1 MAKEK
6 WMIKNYKADFKEL
19 AKRHGIGEI
28 TARFLV
34 NRGLTKDSEIE
45 AFLHPDLSGMH
56 PPETMKDLLKT
67 RDILVEKIRE
77 HKKIRIIG
85 DYDVDGVVST
95 FLLWKA
101 LTACNAE
108 VDYQIPDRQKDGYGI
123 NIEIVKK
130 ACEDEIDTIL
140 TCDNGISAVEQTAYA
155 KKNGLTIL
163 ITDHHELPECLP
175 KADAIVNPKQK
186 DCTYPYSELCGA
198 GVAYKLVQALYEIYQ
213 ISGVEEYL
221 QFTAI
226 ATVCD
231 VMKLT
236 GENRIIVS
244 YGLKQLQKTRHAGLC
259 ALMKVNSIHP
269 ERLSAYHLGFILG
282 PCLNATGRLDSALRG
297 VELLSCE
304 DETMAGELASQLKH
318 LNDIRKEMTTQGV
331 EQAIVLVESKERKQ
345 DKVLLLYLPK
355 CHESLAGIIAGRLRE
370 KYNHPTIVLT
380 HAKDCIKGSGRSIER
395 YSMFEELVKCKQYLL
410 KFGGHPMAAGL
421 SLREEKIEPFRNALN
436 ENCTLTEEDFVV
448 KVSIDIVLALSGIT
462 KEMIQELSI
471 LEPFGRGNEKP
482 IFADKGLKI
491 RRLSLVG
498 RTTQYAKLVI
508 EDRFGCRMNAIYFG
522 DSEQF
527 LKELESFYGEEE
539 VRKMFQGRGEKA
551 SLSVIYYPSINEY
564 QNRES
569 LQIIIEH
576 YQIEA

>member
-19 AKRHGIGEI
+19 GKRHGIEEV

-56 PPETMKDLLKT
+56 PPKAMKDLLKT
-67 RDILVEKIRE
+67 RDILVEKIRQQ
-77 HKKIRIIG
+77 KKIRIIG

-101 LTACNAE
+101 LTVCNAK

-130 ACEDEIDTIL
+130 ACEDGVDTIL
-140 TCDNGISAVEQTAYA
+140 TCDNGISAIEQTDYA
-155 KKNGLTIL
+155 KRNGMTVL

-175 KADAIVNPKQK
+175 KADAIINPKQK
-186 DCTYPYSELCGA
+186 DCTYPYSQLCGA
-198 GVAYKLVQALYEIYQ
+198 GVTYKLVQALYETYQ

-231 VMKLT
+231 VMELT

-259 ALMKVNSIHP
+259 ALMKVNSIYP

-282 PCLNATGRLDSALRG
+282 PCLNATGRLDSAVRG

-304 DETMAGELASQLKH
+304 EEGMAEKLASELKQ

-331 EQAIVLVESKERKQ
+331 EQAIILAESKERKQ
-345 DKVLLLYLPK
+345 DKVLVLYLPK

-370 KYNHPTIVLT
+370 KYNHPTIILT
-380 HAKDCIKGSGRSIER
+380 RAKDCIKGSARSIEQ

-421 SLREEKIEPFRNALN
+421 SLQEEEIEPFRNALN

-491 RRLSLVG
+491 RKLSLVG
-498 RTTQYAKLVI
+498 RTTQYAKLVV
-508 EDRFGCRMNAIYFG
+508 EDRFGCRMDAIYFG

-576 YQIEA
+576 YQIED

>member
-331 EQAIVLVESKERKQ
+331 EQAIVLAESKERKQ

>member
-244 YGLKQLQKTRHAGLC
+244 YGLKQLQKTKHAGLC

-282 PCLNATGRLDSALRG
+282 PCLNATGRLDSALKG

-331 EQAIVLVESKERKQ
+331 EQAIVLAESKERKQ

-380 HAKDCIKGSGRSIER
+380 HAKDYIKGSGRSIER

-471 LEPFGRGNEKP
+471 LEPFGRGNEK
-482 IFADKGLKI
+482 
-491 RRLSLVG
+491 
-498 RTTQYAKLVI
+498 
-508 EDRFGCRMNAIYFG
+508 
-522 DSEQF
+522 F

>member
-19 AKRHGIGEI
+19 GKRHGIEEV

-56 PPETMKDLLKT
+56 PPKAMKDLLKT
-67 RDILVEKIRE
+67 RDILVEKIRQQ
-77 HKKIRIIG
+77 KKIRIIG

-101 LTACNAE
+101 LTVCNAK

-130 ACEDEIDTIL
+130 ACEDGVDTIL
-140 TCDNGISAVEQTAYA
+140 TCDNGISAIEQTDYA
-155 KKNGLTIL
+155 KRSGMTVL

-175 KADAIVNPKQK
+175 KADAIINPKQK
-186 DCTYPYSELCGA
+186 DCTYPYSQLCGA
-198 GVAYKLVQALYEIYQ
+198 GVTYKLVQALYETYQ

-231 VMKLT
+231 VMELT

-259 ALMKVNSIHP
+259 ALMKVNSIYP

-282 PCLNATGRLDSALRG
+282 PCLNATGRLDSAVRG

-304 DETMAGELASQLKH
+304 EEGMAEKLASELKQ

-331 EQAIVLVESKERKQ
+331 EQAIILAESKERKQ
-345 DKVLLLYLPK
+345 DKVLVLYLPK

-370 KYNHPTIVLT
+370 KYNHPTIILT
-380 HAKDCIKGSGRSIER
+380 RAKDCIKGSARSIEQ

-421 SLREEKIEPFRNALN
+421 SLQEEEIEPFRNALN

-448 KVSIDIVLALSGIT
+448 KISIDIVLALSGIT

-491 RRLSLVG
+491 RKLSLVG
-498 RTTQYAKLVI
+498 RTTQYAKLVV
-508 EDRFGCRMNAIYFG
+508 EDRFGCRMDAIYFG

-576 YQIEA
+576 YQIED

>member
-19 AKRHGIGEI
+19 GKRHGIEEV

-56 PPETMKDLLKT
+56 PPKAMKDLLKT
-67 RDILVEKIRE
+67 RDILVEKIRQQ
-77 HKKIRIIG
+77 KKIRIIG

-101 LTACNAE
+101 LTVCNAK

-130 ACEDEIDTIL
+130 ACEDGVDTIL
-140 TCDNGISAVEQTAYA
+140 TCDNGISAIEQTDYA
-155 KKNGLTIL
+155 KRNGMTVL

-175 KADAIVNPKQK
+175 KADAIINPKQK
-186 DCTYPYSELCGA
+186 DCTYPYSQLCGA
-198 GVAYKLVQALYEIYQ
+198 GVTYKLVQALYETYQ

-231 VMKLT
+231 VMELT

-259 ALMKVNSIHP
+259 ALMKVNSIYP

-282 PCLNATGRLDSALRG
+282 PCLNATGRLDSAVRG

-304 DETMAGELASQLKH
+304 EEGMAEKLASELKQ

-331 EQAIVLVESKERKQ
+331 EQAIILAESKERKQ
-345 DKVLLLYLPK
+345 DKVLVLYLPK

-370 KYNHPTIVLT
+370 KYNHPTIILT
-380 HAKDCIKGSGRSIER
+380 RAKDCIKGSARSIEQ

-421 SLREEKIEPFRNALN
+421 SLQEEEIEPFRNALN

-491 RRLSLVG
+491 RKLSLVG
-498 RTTQYAKLVI
+498 RTTQYAKLVV
-508 EDRFGCRMNAIYFG
+508 EDRFGCRMDAIYFG

-551 SLSVIYYPSINEY
+551 NLSVIYYPSINEY

-576 YQIEA
+576 YQIED

>member
-244 YGLKQLQKTRHAGLC
+244 YGLKQLQKTKHAGLC

-269 ERLSAYHLGFILG
+269 ERLSTYHLGFILG
-282 PCLNATGRLDSALRG
+282 PCLNATGRLDSALKG

-331 EQAIVLVESKERKQ
+331 EQAIVLAESKERKQ

-380 HAKDCIKGSGRSIER
+380 HAKDYIKGSGRSIER

-508 EDRFGCRMNAIYFG
+508 EDRFGCQMNAIYFG